1 MTKLA
6 LTPRAIQ
13 EIAEE
18 YYCSFETALSQADK
32 VLRKAVNEGD
42 PQKYLEYAK
51 EIIHI
56 WWLEHMPTVELI
68 PNLCQDEWSSFPIS
82 LDAALFKVMLLWQE
96 KLLKAQHDEM
106 FSALNVKGGN
116 FDAAIHYLPTIPR
129 DELLF
134 PRKVN

>member
-56 WWLEHMPTVELI
+56 W
-68 PNLCQDEWSSFPIS
+68 
-82 LDAALFKVMLLWQE
+82 
-96 KLLKAQHDEM
+96 
-106 FSALNVKGGN
+106 
-116 FDAAIHYLPTIPR
+116 
-129 DELLF
+129 
-134 PRKVN
+134 

>member
-1 MTKLA
+1 MTKLE
-6 LTPRAIQ
+6 LTPRARQ

-18 YYCSFETALSQADK
+18 YYCSFETALSQAN
-32 VLRKAVNEGD
+32 VALNRAVKEGD

-56 WWLEHMPTVELI
+56 WWREHMPTVELI
-68 PNLCQDEWSSFPIS
+68 PNLCQDEWNSFPIS
-82 LDAALFKVMLLWQE
+82 LEAALFKVMLLWQE
-96 KLLKAQHDEM
+96 KLLKAQHDEL